1 MMLKNNV
8 FKNLELY
15 LYTVGK
21 AYYMVYK
28 WYWYIRQKGIGD
40 SLIDEINTL
49 LHLQECGQ
57 AVDAPV
63 EKCVI
68 TINNEENDYEKS

>member
-1 MMLKNNV
+1 MKLIPFCIYKN
-8 FKNLELY
+8 
-15 LYTVGK
+15 
-21 AYYMVYK
+21 
-28 WYWYIRQKGIGD
+28 
-40 SLIDEINTL
+40 
-49 LHLQECGQ
+49 CGQ